1 MRNKAQ
7 VSCVEA
13 TRTRLPEILGTAHHE
28 DP

>member
-7 VSCVEA
+7 VTCVEE
-13 TRTRLPEILGTAHHE
+13 TRTRLPEILGAAHHE